1 MFSGLEFRHLS
12 FFVAVAEEC
21 SFTRAAKR
29 LHTSQPALSQGIKQ
43 LEDGLTATL
52 FVRGPAGTALSPA
65 GAAFLPF
72 ARDLLLRRDEAAQ
85 MAAAVHHGR
94 DLPFRFGYS
103 PFVSRGLVR
112 EAQSAYS
119 ELVPSGSIEQSSDG
133 SAALVKMVS
142 ERRLDAALVTLPI
155 SDTKLTVQTV
165 CKERYLVCLRADDPL
180 ATQTAL
186 AKEAVSQALR
196 IFVARAQN
204 PLFSDTLERKLARGG
219 VHARPTNFVATPGDL
234 MFEVQAGHGWGLVR
248 ESLRVDQDLVK
259 RPIEGLPLYVK
270 TAFVCH
276 RMQERPVL
284 PLLAYRLAKTCLEM
298 VSTSAPKKP
307 PASVR
312 PSEPTSLKDIA

>member
-52 FVRGPAGTALSPA
+52 FVRGPAGTGLSPA

-94 DLPFRFGYS
+94 DVPFRFGYS

-112 EAQSAYS
+112 EAQSAYA

-142 ERRLDAALVTLPI
+142 ERRLDAGAVICLGSLIFAGIKMMSGNFQQAIPGLFGALFG
-155 SDTKLTVQTV
+155 
-165 CKERYLVCLRADDPL
+165 A
-180 ATQTAL
+180 
-186 AKEAVSQALR
+186 
-196 IFVARAQN
+196 
-204 PLFSDTLERKLARGG
+204 G
-219 VHARPTNFVATPGDL
+219 VL
-234 MFEVQAGHGWGLVR
+234 GWGAGWIG
-248 ESLRVDQDLVK
+248 SLTGQS
-259 RPIEGLPLYVK
+259 
-270 TAFVCH
+270 
-276 RMQERPVL
+276 M
-284 PLLAYRLAKTCLEM
+284 
-298 VSTSAPKKP
+298 
-307 PASVR
+307 
-312 PSEPTSLKDIA
+312 